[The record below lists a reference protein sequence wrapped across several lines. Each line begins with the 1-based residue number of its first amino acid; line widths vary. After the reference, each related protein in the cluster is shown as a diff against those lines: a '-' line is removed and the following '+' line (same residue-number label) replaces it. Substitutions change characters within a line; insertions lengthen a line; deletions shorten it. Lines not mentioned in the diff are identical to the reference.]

1 MSNGTVGFL
10 GLGAMGDPMVRNLLA
25 KGWSVV
31 IAPRDPAKAQG
42 LVDAGAR
49 LVATPADIAPLTDVV
64 ITCLPDTVSV
74 RDVLFGTGGLLTAG
88 EWHGTF
94 VDHSTLAPEASRQ
107 LAVELAAR
115 GIAALDA
122 PISGGVRGA
131 TAGTLS
137 IMVGGEPEVLERVR
151 PILSAMG
158 TRVLHCGASGA
169 GQVTK
174 ACNQLI
180 VMSTTVAV
188 AETLRLAEH
197 AGVDPWVVREALMGG
212 YAASP
217 MLDIQGPKVLDETY
231 QPGGKAIFHAK
242 DIATIRE
249 LKAAA
254 DLDLPIFDAVAA
266 QFERLFAT
274 PGGGEL
280 DHSAVGMLYPRA
292 ARRVGD

>member
-10 GLGAMGDPMVRNLLA
+10 GLGQMGDPMVRNLLA
-25 KGWSVV
+25 KGWDVV

-42 LVDAGAR
+42 LVEAGAR
-49 LVATPADIAPLTDVV
+49 LVATPADIAPLTDLVLL
-64 ITCLPDTVSV
+64 CLPDTASV
-74 RDVLFGTGGLLTAG
+74 RDVLFGAGGLLTAG
-88 EWHGTF
+88 EWHGTV
-94 VDHSTLAPEASRQ
+94 VDHSTLPPAASRQ
-107 LAVELAAR
+107 LAVELDAR
-115 GIAALDA
+115 GIASLDA

-137 IMVGGEPEVLERVR
+137 IMVGGPADVLEQAR
-151 PILSAMG
+151 PALSAMG
-158 TRVLHCGASGA
+158 TRVIHCGDHGA

-180 VMSTTVAV
+180 VMTSTTAV
-188 AETLRLAEH
+188 AETMRLAEH

-217 MLDIQGPKVLDETY
+217 MLDIQGPKVLEENY
-231 QPGGKAIFHAK
+231 VPGGKAIFHAK

-249 LKAAA
+249 LKAEAG
-254 DLDLPIFDAVAA
+254 LDLPLFDAVAA

-274 PGGGEL
+274 PGGGDL
-280 DHSAVGMLYPRA
+280 DHSAVGTLYPRPTK
-292 ARRVGD
+292 RVGD